1 MRFVIHN
8 YYFSYISLT
17 HILKNKRTNYSF
29 LDIVPTKIG
38 DLELGV
44 HCVIKDAGPLVRK
57 SVGDG
62 EKRSGFFSLR
72 SI

>member
-1 MRFVIHN
+1 M
-8 YYFSYISLT
+8 
-17 HILKNKRTNYSF
+17 TNYSF

-57 SVGDG
+57 SVGGG
-62 EKRSGFFSLR
+62 EKKWVF
-72 SI
+72 